1 MAGVAWAG
9 GGATLGAL
17 SYRTFDDADLA
28 TQAGFCCF
36 GAAGRQAA
44 ARPNS
49 TVSATT
55 LVAAWLDDRH
65 VRWMAWF
72 DAAVERHVASGA
84 EPLLAPFDAISEWV
98 HSPGYRGCAFINAIA
113 ETSEIDDT
121 HRAIIAAHK
130 RDLLEHVRL
139 LATRSTRALPEWVPD
154 AVAVLID
161 GAIVQTAIYGDDSPI
176 APARAAAAQLLKAAP

>member
-1 MAGVAWAG
+1 MSTPAVLDAADRLFYERGIGGVGMDDIRDAAGVS
-9 GGATLGAL
+9 LRRL
-17 SYRTFDDADLA
+17 YSLHPSKRD
-28 TQAGFCCF
+28 
-36 GAAGRQAA
+36 
-44 ARPNS
+44 
-49 TVSATT
+49 

>member
-1 MAGVAWAG
+1 MSGEAVLDAADRLFYERGIGGVGMDDIRDAAGVS
-9 GGATLGAL
+9 LRRL
-17 SYRTFDDADLA
+17 YSLHPSKRD
-28 TQAGFCCF
+28 
-36 GAAGRQAA
+36 
-44 ARPNS
+44 
-49 TVSATT
+49 

-65 VRWMAWF
+65 GRWMAWF
-72 DAAVERHVASGA
+72 DAAVERHVAAGV
-84 EPLLAPFDAISEWV
+84 EPLLAPFDAINEWV

-113 ETSEIDDT
+113 ETSEIDDS

-130 RDLLEHVRL
+130 RDLLQHVRL
-139 LATRSTRALPEWVPD
+139 LATRSTRILPEWVPD